1 MGIHMQ
7 IDEFKADNKERIARQ
22 FSRAANTYD
31 QAAEVQVD
39 IAFDA
44 MQLLQGP
51 YENLLDIGCGTGRV
65 SSQLAAKCDEL
76 LAMDL
81 AEGMLSYA
89 AQKYSSGDS
98 KANITWL
105 LADAEYL
112 PLRNNSS
119 DAVFSTMALQ
129 WCQNIEQVCQEVYR
143 VLRPKGKAVLA
154 ILCEGSLQELQ
165 QSWWNIDSQRHVN
178 QFHSQQ
184 NWQSGARQAGFAVTS
199 HEQSYQSWHDNV
211 RDLLGSIKAIG
222 ANVVTETGN
231 HAPVSRQM
239 LHNLQNSYVQ
249 KYACHGR
256 LPLTYQVCFLQ
267 LLKP

>member
-1 MGIHMQ
+1 MQ
-7 IDEFKADNKERIARQ
+7 TSEFSANNKDRVARQ

-44 MQLLQGP
+44 MQLLQGH
-51 YENLLDIGCGTGRV
+51 YANVLDIGCGTGRV
-65 SSQLAAKCDEL
+65 SKQLATKCDEL
-76 LAMDL
+76 LAIDL
-81 AEGMLSYA
+81 AEGMLSFA
-89 AQKYSSGDS
+89 AQKYSSGEDQTD
-98 KANITWL
+98 ITWL
-105 LADAEYL
+105 LADAEHL
-112 PLRNNSS
+112 PLRDNSS

-143 VLRPKGKAVLA
+143 VLKPKGNAVLA

-165 QSWWNIDSQRHVN
+165 QCWWQIDSQRHVN

-184 NWQSGARQAGFAVTS
+184 NWKSAARQAGFSVTS
-199 HEQSYQSWHDNV
+199 HEQSYQSWHNNV

-239 LHNLQNSYVQ
+239 LHDLQECYVQ
-249 KYACHGR
+249 KYACHGK
-256 LPLTYQVCFLQ
+256 LPLSYQVCFLQ

>member
-1 MGIHMQ
+1 MQ
-7 IDEFKADNKERIARQ
+7 INDFKADNKERVARQ

-44 MQLLQGP
+44 MQMLQGC
-51 YENLLDIGCGTGRV
+51 YSNLVDIGCGTGRV
-65 SSQLAAKCDEL
+65 SQQLAARCDKL

-89 AQKYSSGDS
+89 AQKYSSCDNKS
-98 KANITWL
+98 NITWL
-105 LADAEYL
+105 LADAENL
-112 PLRNNSS
+112 PLRSNSA

-143 VLRPKGKAVLA
+143 VLRPKGDAVLA
-154 ILCEGSLQELQ
+154 ILCEGSMQELQ
-165 QSWWNIDSQRHVN
+165 QCWRKIDSQRHVN
-178 QFHSQQ
+178 QFFSQQ
-184 NWQSGARQAGFAVTS
+184 SWRYAARQAGFTVNS
-199 HEQSYQSWHDNV
+199 HEQSYQTWHNNV

-239 LHNLQNSYVQ
+239 LNDLQEC
-249 KYACHGR
+249 YAQQYSCQGK

-267 LLKP
+267 LSKPGE